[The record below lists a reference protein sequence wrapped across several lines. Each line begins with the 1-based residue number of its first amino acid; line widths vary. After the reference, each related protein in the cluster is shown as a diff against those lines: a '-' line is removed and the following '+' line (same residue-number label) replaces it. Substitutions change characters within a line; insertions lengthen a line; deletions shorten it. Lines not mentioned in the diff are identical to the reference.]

1 MKSLILIFSLT
12 AFSIYHVNNIV
23 HNVMSPLNWI
33 SGLINKND
41 DNSNDDFVKK
51 KKKKEVNAFFTDIV
65 HNIEHLKKITEGY
78 DNSTDTAIMSEGFD
92 KIEEYLLKM
101 ERKSFLKNDDFNKL
115 RRFIRGMEKSQRK
128 LFYKEKQNINVLKHF
143 LPQLIFSMNLE
154 STSKIETHHQPTLSS
169 PEQSKAKT
177 KLLADVWLMSANP
190 EWFAKYSRDL
200 MQFLEIVGDDFF
212 DMRKLV
218 DEIENDIMEIE
229 TSVYRSQLLVLDEGK
244 RKHISLDLK
253 KESKLSWLFQILNDH
268 NREVKTLEIDLLELN
283 ELERYREFVVK
294 FLNKKRRMM
303 EDIDIFNESILKKT
317 TVITS
322 TLNSEKPSL
331 RVLSRF
337 LYEINTLNLLVKDRH
352 ETEIKSITATNSDTT
367 N

>member
-1 MKSLILIFSLT
+1 
-12 AFSIYHVNNIV
+12 
-23 HNVMSPLNWI
+23 
-33 SGLINKND
+33 
-41 DNSNDDFVKK
+41 
-51 KKKKEVNAFFTDIV
+51 
-65 HNIEHLKKITEGY
+65 
-78 DNSTDTAIMSEGFD
+78 
-92 KIEEYLLKM
+92 
-101 ERKSFLKNDDFNKL
+101 
-115 RRFIRGMEKSQRK
+115 
-128 LFYKEKQNINVLKHF
+128 
-143 LPQLIFSMNLE
+143 
-154 STSKIETHHQPTLSS
+154 
-169 PEQSKAKT
+169 
-177 KLLADVWLMSANP
+177 
-190 EWFAKYSRDL
+190 

-218 DEIENDIMEIE
+218 DELENDIMEIE

-352 ETEIKSITATNSDTT
+352 ETEIKSITTTNSDTA